1 MEINSNHSELTP
13 AEKGRITR
21 RENAEK
27 RAQWRA
33 EHDRQES
40 EDKARLADLMRG
52 IVDDTGEDRKTRLF
66 AAVVLNGIM
75 GRPYFSSAV
84 ESLLRTE
91 PDIQAF
97 RNAVE
102 ELKAGRDN

>member
-1 MEINSNHSELTP
+1 MENTTPELTP
-13 AEKGRITR
+13 RQRAEITR
-21 RENAEK
+21 RENKAK
-27 RAQWRA
+27 RDEARRA
-33 EHDRQES
+33 ADRQES
-40 EDKARLADLMRG
+40 EDKARIANLMRG
-52 IVDDTGEDRKTRLF
+52 IVDDPNVEQKTRLF

-91 PDIQAF
+91 PDIQTF

-102 ELKAGRDN
+102 GLKAEQDN